1 MKVVTRLL
9 FLLFVFAASV
19 VLFIGRM
26 GIGGHAKKIETRE
39 IAEAVL
45 PTISVVSDGVEL
57 GCLYGYSS
65 NMDAVLDREDLIPI
79 DASGTMELRIA
90 EYDMTVR
97 RLQYEIEDIVSLS
110 VLDSGTMNAFE
121 HDDFAKIARIKLKA
135 ELKEGT
141 EYAVRITLVN
151 NTGKRMYYY
160 FRIKQYKETNL
171 AEKIAFIKEFRNN
184 TMSAVKSERDAI
196 IPYLEMQSDAPN
208 DTFGHLD
215 IHSDYRLIAWGN
227 LAPEEV
233 TAPVVTVTEFYNEI
247 MTAVV
252 RSVVKVDIGYGEE
265 YYLTEE
271 KFRIRYL
278 GSLIHLL
285 NYERDVDTL
294 FDVRTASLSQNDIKL
309 GILSG
314 TSHKLYASRDES
326 GVAFVRNGSLYFYH
340 TADNTV
346 TTVFAATEE
355 YKRLLGLQ
363 AGYDISVL
371 KMEDDGNLT
380 FMVSGYRSRG
390 GYEGRV
396 GIYVYR
402 YYPKDNRLLE
412 LIYVPVNTTAQLLKE
427 ELGDFAY
434 LSAQDVFFFMV
445 DGSLYSYNLLT
456 GQLDT
461 VAHGIP
467 EDGYVFSVEER
478 FVAYQT
484 EDDDESVCV
493 LFPETGEKTFF
504 TSSEGEYISLLGIQD
519 SKLILGYGRR
529 SDIVQNEDGSYTK
542 AMYRAVI
549 CDTAH
554 TVCKEYQKNG
564 VFLEGVKSEGNVI
577 CLYRLGREDGM
588 QYERLEPD
596 YILIQDKENSQK
608 IAMDIRVTEVLLK
621 EHYISFPSEYVME
634 GIPRQKVVSNT
645 VLDRDTTLRIAQL
658 EPLKRKYYVYCYGRI
673 VNVSTNP
680 GEAILYADEA
690 IGTVT
695 SEDGKV
701 VWERGIKANAA
712 KAGKVTTIRA
722 TENAGSVSSAIS
734 MMLSYR
740 GISTRLQD
748 SDVNGPVA
756 TVLEKYSQSRVLAMT
771 GITLDEALYY
781 VWCGQPVMALLE
793 NGNAIVITE
802 YTTRDIIY
810 YDPASGKNVTAD
822 KEKAEKMLVN
832 GGSRYFS
839 FLRER

>member
-39 IAEAVL
+39 IAEAAL

-65 NMDAVLDREDLIPI
+65 NMVAVLDREDLIPI
-79 DASGTMELRIA
+79 DESKTMELRIS

-97 RLQYEIEDIVSLS
+97 RLQYEVEDIVSKS

-121 HDDFAKIARIKLKA
+121 HDDFAKTARIKLKA

-160 FRIKQYKETNL
+160 FRIKQYKDTNL
-171 AEKIAFIKEFRNN
+171 AEKIAFIKEFRGN

-196 IPYLEMQSDAPN
+196 IPYLEMQADAPN
-208 DTFGHLD
+208 DTFGHVD
-215 IHSDYRLIAWGN
+215 IHSDYRLVAWGS

-233 TAPVVTVTEFYNEI
+233 TVPVVTVTEFYNEI

-265 YYLTEE
+265 YYLSEE
-271 KFRIRYL
+271 KYRIRYL
-278 GSLIHLL
+278 GNLIHLL
-285 NYERDVDTL
+285 NYERNVDTL

-309 GILSG
+309 GIMSG
-314 TSHKLYASRDES
+314 TSDKLYVNRDES
-326 GVAFVRNGSLYFYH
+326 GVAFVRNDSLYYYH
-340 TADNTV
+340 MADNTV
-346 TTVFAATEE
+346 TTVFAATQE

-396 GIYVYR
+396 GLYVYR

-427 ELGDFAY
+427 ELGEFAY

-445 DGSLYSYNLLT
+445 EGSLYSYNLLT
-456 GQLDT
+456 GQLET
-461 VAHGIP
+461 LAQGIA
-467 EDGYVFSVEER
+467 EDAYVFSVEER

-484 EDDDESVCV
+484 EDDDETVCV

-504 TSSEGEYISLLGIQD
+504 TSEEGEYISLLGIQNN
-519 SKLILGYGRR
+519 KLILGYGRR
-529 SDIVQNEDGSYTK
+529 SDIVRNEDGSSTK
-542 AMYRAVI
+542 AMYRAAI
-549 CDTAH
+549 CDTDH
-554 TVCKEYQKNG
+554 NICKEYQKNG
-564 VFLEGVKSEGNVI
+564 VFLDGVKTEGNVI
-577 CLYRLGREDGM
+577 CLYRIGREGEM
-588 QYERLEPD
+588 GYERLEPD
-596 YILIQDKENSQK
+596 YILIQDRENQQR
-608 IAMDIRVTEVLLK
+608 IALCTRVTEILLT
-621 EHYISFPSEYVME
+621 EHYISFPSEYVMG

-645 VLDRDTTLRIAQL
+645 VLDRDTTLRITQL
-658 EPLKRKYYVYCYGRI
+658 ESDKRKYLVYCYGRI
-673 VNVSTNP
+673 VKVSSNP
-680 GEAILYADEA
+680 SEAILYADEA
-690 IGTVT
+690 IGTVI

-712 KAGKVTTIRA
+712 KAGKFTTIRA
-722 TENAGSVSSAIS
+722 DKDGGSVSAAIS

-740 GISTRLQD
+740 GISARLRD
-748 SDVNGPVA
+748 DDVDGPVA

-793 NGNAIVITE
+793 NGNAILITE
-802 YTTRDIIY
+802 YTARDITY
-810 YDPASGKNVTAD
+810 YDPTNGKNVTTD
-822 KEKAEKMLVN
+822 KEKAEKMLAN